1 MAKQTQNWGAFVLEF
16 LGSLAYLFVAFAVPG
31 GLLATAGGVFGG
43 SAGLWLP
50 FFLGAAVIG
59 SIALFFIS
67 FGNLL
72 GWDRMGIA
80 KAAMCATVAAGFALT
95 VLVWTNTAYLATALL
110 GFVLAFIGSGLAY
123 K

>member
-16 LGSLAYLFVAFAVPG
+16 LGSLAYLYVAFASN
-31 GLLATAGGVFGG
+31 LLSQASGVFGS

-59 SIALFFIS
+59 SVALFFIS
-67 FGNLL
+67 FGNLTGL
-72 GWDRMGIA
+72 ESKSVTRG
-80 KAAMCATVAAGFALT
+80 AMCATITAGFALS
-95 VLVWTNTAYLATALL
+95 VLVFTNTSYLAVALV
-110 GFVLAFIGSGLAY
+110 GFILAFIGSGMGY

>member
-16 LGSLAYLFVAFAVPG
+16 LGSLAYLYVAFAS
-31 GLLATAGGVFGG
+31 GLLALSSGVFGG
-43 SAGLWLP
+43 SASLWLP
-50 FFLGAAVIG
+50 FFLGAAAIG

-72 GWDRMGIA
+72 NWNSKSLARG
-80 KAAMCATVAAGFALT
+80 AMCATVAAGFALT
-95 VLVWTNTAYLATALL
+95 VLVWTSTSYLAVAVV
-110 GFVLAFIGSGLAY
+110 GFILAFIGSGLGY